1 MLYPLYLSSL
11 SFVITILNITRYPEL
26 IGLPKYANFG
36 ALSARKSRHFTCLLA
51 LICLYPFTSNLKI
64 RPTPCTR
71 IKQNIWGK
79 KHVTLKQKKI
89 YKEIS
94 EGGQHLSL
102 FSLIVT
108 MTAPHTVQ
116 ASLADTH
123 SLREIMSVG
132 QQSHTQRINRISK
145 SVQSFFARDGP
156 LRRDYE
162 DFAIFSKEASLMFA
176 YIFAGWNDATAGS
189 LLPAIQ
195 KQYNLSFALVSMLFV
210 ANLIGWIAAAIV
222 TPKVLKRFTV
232 GRSFTIATAVAIIPA
247 AVIAAGSPFPAMV
260 IMYALF
266 GLSIGTMEALANAWI
281 AARPNKR
288 VRLSCLHFAY
298 GLGAL
303 CAPLAGSP
311 FVVAG
316 LDFHHFYFAS
326 LGLCVLNTLFITAS
340 FKLRKEGYPGEKED
354 DQTVPQRQGI
364 TRTGSE
370 EQIELQT
377 LSARQQTTNDAI
389 TPQTEIEVDE
399 CASEKNSQIASQ
411 RRRSSA
417 ATVQSVPTPVQRQE
431 SASPWKTVLR
441 QKDTHIFAIFCLF
454 YVGTEVSIGGWTSTY
469 IIQVRDDL
477 GSSGHIVSGF
487 WAGLAAG
494 RVMLLPITDF
504 FGAQLAALIYLSLS
518 IALQLVV
525 WFVPNVIANAVAV
538 AMMGMLLGP
547 LFPIMIELI
556 SLRIIPRSVQTSAI
570 AYIVSFG
577 SAGSA
582 LFPLIFGLMIQKFG
596 PRILPPLLVATL
608 SIQTLI
614 FLGLGIPKR
623 GSNTGEAQRSLE

>member
-1 MLYPLYLSSL
+1 
-11 SFVITILNITRYPEL
+11 
-26 IGLPKYANFG
+26 
-36 ALSARKSRHFTCLLA
+36 
-51 LICLYPFTSNLKI
+51 
-64 RPTPCTR
+64 
-71 IKQNIWGK
+71 
-79 KHVTLKQKKI
+79 
-89 YKEIS
+89 
-94 EGGQHLSL
+94 
-102 FSLIVT
+102 

-116 ASLADTH
+116 ASMADTH

-132 QQSHTQRINRISK
+132 QQSHTQRINLLRK
-145 SVQSFFARDGP
+145 KVQSFFARDGP

-195 KQYNLSFALVSMLFV
+195 KQYNLGFALVSMLFV

-222 TPKVLKRFTV
+222 TPEVVKRFTV
-232 GRSFTIATAVAIIPA
+232 GRSFTIATAVAIVPA
-247 AVIAAGSPFPAMV
+247 AAIAAGSPFPAMAV
-260 IMYALF
+260 MYALF

-288 VRLSCLHFAY
+288 IRLSCLHFSY
-298 GLGAL
+298 GVGAL

-311 FVVAG
+311 FVVAD

-326 LGLCVLNTLFITAS
+326 LGLCVLNTLFVTAS
-340 FKLRKEGYPGEKED
+340 FKLRKE
-354 DQTVPQRQGI
+354 
-364 TRTGSE
+364 E

-399 CASEKNSQIASQ
+399 CVSEKNSEVASQ
-411 RRRSSA
+411 RSRSSA
-417 ATVQSVPTPVQRQE
+417 VSVHPAPAPAQRQE
-431 SASPWKTVLR
+431 SAGPWKIVLR

-469 IIQVRDDL
+469 IIQVRDDID
-477 GSSGHIVSGF
+477 SSGHIVSGF

-582 LFPLIFGLMIQKFG
+582 LFPLIFGLMIQRFG
-596 PRILPPLLVATL
+596 PKVLPPLLVATL
-608 SIQTLI
+608 SIQILI
-614 FLGLGIPKR
+614 F
-623 GSNTGEAQRSLE
+623 